1 MIIPFSLPTTPPLI
15 THHLPF
21 LLIFICSLFFS
32 FVASSFGIYYVP
44 DINADLMTLFLS
56 LYIANISS
64 CYKFDTP
71 SSIFTFQYFRTFP
84 ISAMFHSSAPL
95 MFLPLLPLHQY
106 GLPLLTATPVQPSA
120 TFCRLPLHQYS
131 LPLLCSYQHS
141 TRSVPVSTI
150 LQADN
155 SATMGWVSNDP

>member
-56 LYIANISS
+56 LYIANTSS

-95 MFLPLLPLHQY
+95 MFLPLLPLHWY
-106 GLPLLTATPVQPSA
+106 GFPLLTAIPVRPSATYRYTSTAFRYFLPLTATPVQPS
-120 TFCRLPLHQYS
+120 TTMFLPTLH
-131 LPLLCSYQHS
+131 
-141 TRSVPVSTI
+141 
-150 LQADN
+150 
-155 SATMGWVSNDP
+155 

>member
-106 GLPLLTATPVQPSA
+106 GLPLL
-120 TFCRLPLHQYS
+120 
-131 LPLLCSYQHS
+131 CSYQHS